1 MLTSTQAYMKVNVII
16 VIMNIL
22 VVIINISFI

>member
-1 MLTSTQAYMKVNVII
+1 MLISTQAYMKVNVII

>member
-1 MLTSTQAYMKVNVII
+1 MLINKQAYMNVNVII

>member
-1 MLTSTQAYMKVNVII
+1 MLISTQAYMKVNVII

-22 VVIINISFI
+22 VVIINFSFI